1 MATKKTTTKVT
12 TTQQAETTQVRSREP
27 LSLDAVFDKV
37 VALQESKK
45 ALDAELKEL
54 KVSLLDEVKDLGG
67 EYVRNGTKAQI
78 IAENFIPNG
87 KLKTL
92 KEVLIG
98 VPKRYHY
105 LILEDKSIA
114 EYIKLVAVKE

>member
-1 MATKKTTTKVT
+1 MAKKKTTTKVT

>member
-1 MATKKTTTKVT
+1 MT

>member
-78 IAENFIPNG
+78 IAENFISNG

>member
-54 KVSLLDEVKDLGG
+54 KVSLLDEVKNLGG
-67 EYVRNGTKAQI
+67 EYVRNGVKAQL
-78 IAENFIPNG
+78 IAENLIPNG

-105 LILEDKSIA
+105 LILEDKSIS
-114 EYIKLVAVKE
+114 EYVKLVAVKE